1 LLDQPGAWTMEP
13 GVELDALIAGMIQEY
28 VSRNQAAKVLRDS
41 LDEAGGGFYP
51 VADHLTLR
59 AMDIDRRAAE
69 FTKLGYGYSETI
81 EYEDWYAKVYR
92 KIGYPALFVD
102 QAYPGDRGRTSII
115 PGWVKTFGD
124 QVFHHVA
131 VRVEDIEQAI
141 QRLKEQGVIF
151 TGQILGARRGQL
163 RQSFTAPQMGD
174 GQPFPVL
181 ELTERHRG
189 YQGFSPPQ
197 ADSLMKSTVNQI

>member
-1 LLDQPGAWTMEP
+1 MEL
-13 GVELDALIAGMIQEY
+13 GVELDALITRMIQEY

-41 LDEAGGGFYP
+41 LDEAGVGFYP

-59 AMDIDRRAAE
+59 TMDIDRRAEE
-69 FTKLGYGYSETI
+69 FTKLGYAYSETI

-92 KIGYPALFVD
+92 KLGYPALFVD

-115 PGWVKTFGD
+115 PGWVKRFGD
-124 QVFHHVA
+124 RVFHHVA
-131 VRVEDIEQAI
+131 VRVEDIQRAIEQ
-141 QRLKEQGVIF
+141 LKTKGVVF
-151 TGQILGARRGQL
+151 TGQIVGARGDQL
-163 RQSFTAPQMGD
+163 RQIFTAPELVD
-174 GQPFPVL
+174 GQPFSVL

-197 ADSLMKSTVNQI
+197 ADSLMKSTVIT